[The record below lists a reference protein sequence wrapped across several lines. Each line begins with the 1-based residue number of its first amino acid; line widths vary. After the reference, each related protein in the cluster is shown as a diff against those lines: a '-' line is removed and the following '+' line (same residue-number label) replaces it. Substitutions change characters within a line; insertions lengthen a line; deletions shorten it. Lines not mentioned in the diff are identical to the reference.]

1 MSPEL
6 QPMTVQ
12 YHSLVC
18 KSHDQFTALPKAGD
32 VIHILIKCNN
42 ILCLWTSSKLERN
55 SQLFYEFLF
64 QVCCRLVI
72 KSLLLSDFKV
82 DFF

>member
-32 VIHILIKCNN
+32 VIQTILIKCNN
-42 ILCLWTSSKLERN
+42 ILCLWTSSKTG
-55 SQLFYEFLF
+55 
-64 QVCCRLVI
+64 
-72 KSLLLSDFKV
+72 KK
-82 DFF
+82 